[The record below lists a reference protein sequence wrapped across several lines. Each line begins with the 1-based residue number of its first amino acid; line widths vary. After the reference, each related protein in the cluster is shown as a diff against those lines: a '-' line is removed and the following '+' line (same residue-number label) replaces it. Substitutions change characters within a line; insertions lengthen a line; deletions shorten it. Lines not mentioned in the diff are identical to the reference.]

1 MPFPPKAHEWSD
13 DAWEVWTVEQ
23 VNFGLSPLCPEFRTT
38 PVSGT
43 AEYVTDLILFDLMF
57 RADMIAGLA
66 TSLSPIVSQSCF
78 NVFN

>member
-43 AEYVTDLILFDLMF
+43 AEHVTDFI
-57 RADMIAGLA
+57 
-66 TSLSPIVSQSCF
+66 
-78 NVFN
+78 

>member
-43 AEYVTDLILFDLMF
+43 AEHVTEYTSKNDFNIYTSKNDLNDFK
-57 RADMIAGLA
+57 
-66 TSLSPIVSQSCF
+66 
-78 NVFN
+78 